1 MSLRQFSRRFS
12 HLAAVAPP
20 QAARGEEP
28 AGLGRV
34 LSDRWVLFDRWFAGP
49 ENPALSHQAVLRLT
63 YGIIPVVVL
72 MSLVTHLL
80 GITMPVW
87 LVAVQGA
94 VLLAATWRQEGLL
107 AQGVFHNWMPLVHL
121 NLALLMQ
128 SIWVA
133 YSGGLEGPFVWMY
146 AVPIAIYG
154 VLFGSRW
161 AVGAAVLCTAY
172 LLAILGVMQ
181 AGIGTL
187 TTATPAPDLAR
198 VFLMSYIAMF
208 FIVAAFSGALRRQ
221 ARVVL
226 ELAHTDPLTGLANRR
241 ALRQALDR
249 EVSRALRYGQ
259 PCTVLV
265 LELDHFKQVNDRFGH
280 LAGDDALRKVAVT
293 LTASCRATDVVT
305 RFGGDEFVVVM
316 PSTNAAAADRVGR
329 RICRDIEEQTLL
341 RGIPLTLSSGLA
353 ECPSHGDTAQQLL
366 DAADRA
372 MYAVKQRG
380 GNGIEHA
387 AGPP

>member
-1 MSLRQFSRRFS
+1 VHGQDGS
-12 HLAAVAPP
+12 A
-20 QAARGEEP
+20 
-28 AGLGRV
+28 LGRAF
-34 LSDRWVLFDRWFAGP
+34 SDRWILFDRWFAGP
-49 ENPALSHQAVLRLT
+49 ENPSLSHQAVLRLT

-72 MSLVTHLL
+72 MALVTYLL
-80 GITMPVW
+80 GIMLPVW
-87 LVAVQGA
+87 VVAATGA
-94 VLLAATWRQEGLL
+94 VLLTATWRQEGLL
-107 AQGVFHNWMPLVHL
+107 ARGVFSVWMPLVHL

-128 SIWVA
+128 SVWVA
-133 YSGGLEGPFVWMY
+133 YSGGLAGPFVWMY

-161 AVGAAVLCTAY
+161 AIGAAALCTAY
-172 LLAILGVMQ
+172 LLAILAVMRT
-181 AGIGTL
+181 GIGTL
-187 TTATPAPDLAR
+187 TAVTPAPSVAR
-198 VFLMSYIAMF
+198 VFLLSYIGMF
-208 FIVAAFSGALRRQ
+208 FVVAVFSGVLRRQ

-265 LELDHFKQVNDRFGH
+265 LEVDRFKQINDRFGH
-280 LAGDDALRKVAVT
+280 LAGDDALRRVAVT
-293 LTASCRATDVVT
+293 LAASCRATDVVT
-305 RFGGDEFVVVM
+305 RFGGDEFVIVM
-316 PSTNAAAADRVGR
+316 PSTSAAAADRVGR

-341 RGIPLTLSSGLA
+341 RGIPLTLSAGLA
-353 ECPSHGDTAQQLL
+353 ECPSHGDGAQELL

-372 MYAVKQRG
+372 MYAVKRRG

-387 AGPP
+387 AGPS